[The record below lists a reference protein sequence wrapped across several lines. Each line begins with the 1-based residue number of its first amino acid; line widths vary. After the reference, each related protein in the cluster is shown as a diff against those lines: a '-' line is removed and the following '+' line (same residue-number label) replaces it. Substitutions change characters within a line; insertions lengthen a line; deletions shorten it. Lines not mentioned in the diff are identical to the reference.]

1 MVVTSLTDF
10 KLLDGISS
18 ILIGCLM
25 VGVAFRVGYDN
36 MVGLIGVS
44 APPDIEERVA
54 SIILAD
60 THVTDIYQMRILQ
73 EGRYYHV
80 EGLIE
85 LTPGMTLADA
95 DDIKFRVEDALLRDP
110 NISDAA
116 LGILEDDGIKNW
128 KPEKPKV

>member
-1 MVVTSLTDF
+1 
-10 KLLDGISS
+10 
-18 ILIGCLM
+18 M

-60 THVTDIYQMRILQ
+60 THVTDISQMRILQ

-80 EGLIE
+80 EGVIE
-85 LTPGMTLADA
+85 LTSGMTLADA

-116 LGILEDDGIKNW
+116 LGILEDDGIRKW
-128 KPEKPKV
+128 KQEKPTV

>member
-1 MVVTSLTDF
+1 VVTSLTDF

-60 THVTDIYQMRILQ
+60 THVTDISQMRILQ

-80 EGLIE
+80 EGVIE
-85 LTPGMTLADA
+85 LTSGMTLADA

-116 LGILEDDGIKNW
+116 LGILEDDGIRNW
-128 KPEKPKV
+128 KQEKPKA